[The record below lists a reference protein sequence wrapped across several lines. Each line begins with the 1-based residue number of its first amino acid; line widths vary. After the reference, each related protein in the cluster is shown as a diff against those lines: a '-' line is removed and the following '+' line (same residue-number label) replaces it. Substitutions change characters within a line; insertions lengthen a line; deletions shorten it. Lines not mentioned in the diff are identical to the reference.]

1 MANRPVERKVYA
13 ATIGAGAGT
22 VVSEFVLWG
31 VDSLWWPAPDVNPPT
46 PVAALINLLIP
57 ALVAFTAGW
66 FAKHD
71 PGYVEIDQAEDV
83 SEPLPD
89 V

>member
-1 MANRPVERKVYA
+1 MTTRPVERKVYA

-22 VVSEFVLWG
+22 IVSDFVLWG
-31 VDSLWWPAPDVNPPT
+31 VDSLWWPAPNVDPPS
-46 PVAALINLLIP
+46 PVAALINFLIP
-57 ALVAFTAGW
+57 ALVAFGAGW

-71 PGYVEIDQAEDV
+71 PGYVMIDEPDV
-83 SEPLPD
+83 IEPLPD